1 VLTSISTRPS
11 TACARTNR
19 MAALSSLRFPTS
31 SLAKLLSGLLA
42 VALFL
47 FVAVASVAGFL
58 LYQIVRPSRAAA
70 SYDLSVMMGHPVT
83 LSFPVAGGGTREGFF
98 FPGLRGAPTIIV
110 CHGYGSQRSD
120 VLTLVSALQDQQF
133 NVFLF
138 DFAGHGNNPAGT
150 TLGYR
155 EVGELRA
162 AIQTISTRD
171 DVDPTRFGLW
181 GVDMGGYVVLEVAT
195 TDARIKA
202 FIVDDA
208 YSDPRLMVQNEV
220 KRSGLTILPLVDKF
234 SDFGFRML
242 NYQFKTQP
250 PVTGQLP
257 QTKGVPKLF
266 FVSED
271 RQVLATETMN
281 LYNRA
286 PDPKQVI
293 RTNVAY
299 SVMSDD
305 SRKNYETQVV
315 GFFLQNLPP
324 TPTRKN

>member
-1 VLTSISTRPS
+1 
-11 TACARTNR
+11 
-19 MAALSSLRFPTS
+19 MAALPNLHFPNLS
-31 SLAKLLSGLLA
+31 VAKLLSSVLA
-42 VALFL
+42 IALFL
-47 FVAVASVAGFL
+47 FVAVAAVSGFL
-58 LYQIVRPSRAAA
+58 VYQIVRPQRAAA

-83 LSFPVAGGGTREGFF
+83 MSFPVAGGGSREGFF

-133 NVFLF
+133 NVFVF
-138 DFAGHGNNPAGT
+138 DFAGHGNNLPGT

-155 EVGELRA
+155 EVAELRA
-162 AIQTISTRD
+162 AIQAIATRD
-171 DVDPTRFGLW
+171 DVDPTRFGLY

-195 TDARIKA
+195 TDPKVKA

-208 YSDPRLMVQNEV
+208 YSDPRAFVQSEI
-220 KRSGLTILPLVDKF
+220 KRSGLTVLPMVDKV
-234 SDFGFRML
+234 SDFGFRMV
-242 NYQFKTQP
+242 NYPFRSQP

-257 QTKGVPKLF
+257 ATIGMPKLF
-266 FVSED
+266 FVAED

-293 RTNVAY
+293 RTNAAY
-299 SVMSDD
+299 SAMSDD

-315 GFFLQNLPP
+315 GFFLQSLPP
-324 TPTRKN
+324 TASAAKN

>member
-1 VLTSISTRPS
+1 
-11 TACARTNR
+11 
-19 MAALSSLRFPTS
+19 MAALSNLRYPIS
-31 SLAKLLSGLLA
+31 RLAKFLSGLLA
-42 VALFL
+42 IVLFL
-47 FVAVASVAGFL
+47 FVSVATVAGFL
-58 LYQIVRPSRAAA
+58 VYQIIRPSRAPA
-70 SYDLSVMMGHPVT
+70 SYDLSVMMGHPLA
-83 LSFPVAGGGTREGFF
+83 LSFPIPSGVAREGFF

-138 DFAGHGNNPAGT
+138 DFSGHGNNLPGT

-162 AIQTISTRD
+162 AIQMISTRD
-171 DVDPTRFGLW
+171 DVDPLRFGLW

-195 TDARIKA
+195 TDPRIKA

-208 YSDPRLMVQNEV
+208 YSDPRVFVQSEV
-220 KRSGLTILPLVDKF
+220 KRSGLTVLPFVDKA
-234 SDFGFRML
+234 SDIGFRMM
-242 NYQFKTQP
+242 NYQFKSQP
-250 PVTGQLP
+250 PVTGQL
-257 QTKGVPKLF
+257 QKTKGVPKLF

-271 RQVLATETMN
+271 RQVLASETMDLFN
-281 LYNRA
+281 LA

-299 SVMSDD
+299 SVASDD

-324 TPTRKN
+324 TASAKN

>member
-1 VLTSISTRPS
+1 
-11 TACARTNR
+11 
-19 MAALSSLRFPTS
+19 MAALSNLRYPSS
-31 SLAKLLSGLLA
+31 SLAKLISGLLA
-42 VALFL
+42 IVLFG
-47 FVAVASVAGFL
+47 FVAVAALSGFL
-58 LYQIVRPSRAAA
+58 VYQIIRPSRTPA

-83 LSFPVAGGGTREGFF
+83 LSFPVPGGASRDGLF
-98 FPGLRGAPTIIV
+98 FPGLRGAPAIIV

-120 VLTLVSALQDQQF
+120 VLTLVTALQDQQF

-138 DFAGHGNNPAGT
+138 DFAGHGSNPPGT

-162 AIQTISTRD
+162 AIQSISTRD
-171 DVDPTRFGLW
+171 DVDPQRFGLW

-195 TDARIKA
+195 TDPRIKA

-208 YSDPRLMVQNEV
+208 YSDPRVMVQNEV
-220 KRSGLTILPLVDKF
+220 KRSGLTIVPFVDKM
-234 SDFGFRML
+234 SDLEFRLL
-242 NYQFKTQP
+242 NYPFRSQP
-250 PVTGQLP
+250 PVTGQLAK
-257 QTKGVPKLF
+257 TKGVPKLF

-271 RQVLATETMN
+271 RQVLATETMS

-305 SRKNYETQVV
+305 SRKSYETQVV
-315 GFFLQNLPP
+315 GFFLLNLAP
-324 TPTRKN
+324 TSRAGN

>member
-1 VLTSISTRPS
+1 
-11 TACARTNR
+11 
-19 MAALSSLRFPTS
+19 MAARSNFRFPTS

-42 VALFL
+42 IVLFL
-47 FVAVASVAGFL
+47 FVSIATVSGFL
-58 LYQIVRPSRAAA
+58 VYQIIRPSRAAA
-70 SYDLSVMMGHPVT
+70 SYELSVMMGHPVT
-83 LSFPVAGGGTREGFF
+83 FPFPIPGAAAPREGFF

-138 DFAGHGNNPAGT
+138 DFAGHGNNPPGT

-155 EVGELRA
+155 EAGELRA
-162 AIQTISTRD
+162 AIQVLSTRD
-171 DVDPTRFGLW
+171 DVDPSRFGLW

-195 TDARIKA
+195 TDPRIKA

-208 YSDPRLMVQNEV
+208 YSDPRVLVQNEV
-220 KRSGLTILPLVDKF
+220 KRSGLTVLPLVDKF
-234 SDFGFRML
+234 SDFGFRMM
-242 NYQFKTQP
+242 NYQFKSQP
-250 PVTGQLP
+250 PVTGQLSR
-257 QTKGVPKLF
+257 TKGVPKLF

-271 RQVLATETMN
+271 RQVLATETMD
-281 LYNRA
+281 LFNRA
-286 PDPKQVI
+286 PDPKQVV
-293 RTNVAY
+293 RTNAAY

-305 SRKNYETQVV
+305 SRKTYENQVV

-324 TPTRKN
+324 ISGAKN

>member
-1 VLTSISTRPS
+1 
-11 TACARTNR
+11 
-19 MAALSSLRFPTS
+19 MAALPNLHFPNLS
-31 SLAKLLSGLLA
+31 VAKLLSSVLA
-42 VALFL
+42 IALFL
-47 FVAVASVAGFL
+47 FVAVAAVSGFL
-58 LYQIVRPSRAAA
+58 VYQIVRPQRAAA

-83 LSFPVAGGGTREGFF
+83 MSFPVAGGGSREGFF

-133 NVFLF
+133 NVFVF
-138 DFAGHGNNPAGT
+138 DFAGHGNNLPGT

-155 EVGELRA
+155 EVAELRA
-162 AIQTISTRD
+162 AIQAIATRD
-171 DVDPTRFGLW
+171 DVDPTRFGLY

-195 TDARIKA
+195 TDPKVKA

-208 YSDPRLMVQNEV
+208 YSDPRAFVQSEI
-220 KRSGLTILPLVDKF
+220 KRSGLTVLPMVDKV
-234 SDFGFRML
+234 SDFGFRMV
-242 NYQFKTQP
+242 NYPFRSQP

-257 QTKGVPKLF
+257 ATIGMPKLF
-266 FVSED
+266 FVAED

-286 PDPKQVI
+286 PDPKQAI
-293 RTNVAY
+293 RTNAAY
-299 SVMSDD
+299 SAMSDD

-315 GFFLQNLPP
+315 GFFLQSLPP
-324 TPTRKN
+324 TASAAKN

>member
-1 VLTSISTRPS
+1 MALPNFHFPNLSVAKMLTS
-11 TACARTNR
+11 
-19 MAALSSLRFPTS
+19 
-31 SLAKLLSGLLA
+31 LLA
-42 VALFL
+42 IALFV
-47 FVAVASVAGFL
+47 FVAVAAVSGFL
-58 LYQIVRPSRAAA
+58 VYQIVRPQRVAA

-83 LSFPVAGGGTREGFF
+83 LSFPVAGGGSREGFF

-133 NVFLF
+133 NVFTF
-138 DFAGHGNNPAGT
+138 DFAGHGNNLPGT

-155 EVGELRA
+155 EVGELRS
-162 AIQTISTRD
+162 AIQAIAARD

-195 TDARIKA
+195 SDPRVKA

-208 YSDPRLMVQNEV
+208 YSDPRVFVQSEI
-220 KRSGLTILPLVDKF
+220 KRSGLTVLPMVDKV

-242 NYQFKTQP
+242 NYPFRAQP

-257 QTKGVPKLF
+257 ATKGVPKLF
-266 FVSED
+266 FVAQD
-271 RQVLATETMN
+271 QQVLATETMDMF
-281 LYNRA
+281 NRA
-286 PDPKQVI
+286 PDPKQVV
-293 RTNVAY
+293 RTNAAY
-299 SVMSDD
+299 SAMSDD

-315 GFFLQNLPP
+315 GFFLQSLPP
-324 TPTRKN
+324 SGTPAKN

>member
-1 VLTSISTRPS
+1 
-11 TACARTNR
+11 
-19 MAALSSLRFPTS
+19 MAARSNFRFPTS

-42 VALFL
+42 IVLFL
-47 FVAVASVAGFL
+47 FVSIATVSGFL
-58 LYQIVRPSRAAA
+58 VYQIIRPSRAAA
-70 SYDLSVMMGHPVT
+70 SYELSVMMGHPVP
-83 LSFPVAGGGTREGFF
+83 FPFPIPGVAAPREGFF

-138 DFAGHGNNPAGT
+138 DFAGHGNNPPGT

-155 EVGELRA
+155 EAGELRA
-162 AIQTISTRD
+162 AIQALSTRD
-171 DVDPTRFGLW
+171 DVDPSRFGLW

-195 TDARIKA
+195 TDPRVRA

-208 YSDPRLMVQNEV
+208 YSDPRIFVQSEV
-220 KRSGLTILPLVDKF
+220 KKSGLTILPLVGKF
-234 SDFGFRML
+234 SDIGFRVM
-242 NYQFKTQP
+242 NYQFKSQP
-250 PVTGQLP
+250 PVNAQLVR
-257 QTKGVPKLF
+257 TKGVPKLF

-281 LYNRA
+281 LFNRA

-293 RTNVAY
+293 RTNAAY

-324 TPTRKN
+324 TSAGKN

>member
-1 VLTSISTRPS
+1 
-11 TACARTNR
+11 
-19 MAALSSLRFPTS
+19 MAALHDLRYPNS
-31 SLAKLLSGLLA
+31 NLAKLLSGLLA
-42 VALFL
+42 VALFF
-47 FVAVASVAGFL
+47 FVAVSAVAGFL
-58 LYQIVRPSRAAA
+58 VYQIVRPNRTPA

-83 LSFPVAGGGTREGFF
+83 LSFPVAGAGGIREGFF

-138 DFAGHGNNPAGT
+138 DFGGHGNNPPGT

-155 EVGELRA
+155 EVGELRSA
-162 AIQTISTRD
+162 TQTIATRD
-171 DVDPTRFGLW
+171 DVDPNRFGLW

-195 TDARIKA
+195 TDPRVKA

-208 YSDPRLMVQNEV
+208 YSDPRVLVQSEV
-220 KRSGLTILPLVDKF
+220 KRSGLTVLPMVDKL

-242 NYQFKTQP
+242 NYQFKSQP

-257 QTKGVPKLF
+257 RTRGVPKLF
-266 FVSED
+266 VVSED
-271 RQVLATETMN
+271 RQVLATETMDM
-281 LYNRA
+281 YNRA
-286 PDPKQVI
+286 PDPKQVV
-293 RTNVAY
+293 RTNTAY

-324 TPTRKN
+324 TASAGKN

>member
-1 VLTSISTRPS
+1 
-11 TACARTNR
+11 
-19 MAALSSLRFPTS
+19 MAALPNLHFPNLS
-31 SLAKLLSGLLA
+31 VAKLLSSVLA
-42 VALFL
+42 IALFL
-47 FVAVASVAGFL
+47 FVAVAAVSGFL
-58 LYQIVRPSRAAA
+58 VYQIVRPQRAAA

-83 LSFPVAGGGTREGFF
+83 MSFPVAGGGSREGFF

-133 NVFLF
+133 NVFVF
-138 DFAGHGNNPAGT
+138 DFAGHGNNLPGT

-155 EVGELRA
+155 EVAELRA
-162 AIQTISTRD
+162 AIAAIATRD
-171 DVDPTRFGLW
+171 DVDPTRFGLY

-195 TDARIKA
+195 TDPKVKA

-208 YSDPRLMVQNEV
+208 YSDPRAFVQSEI
-220 KRSGLTILPLVDKF
+220 KRSGLTVLPMVDKV
-234 SDFGFRML
+234 SDFGFRMV
-242 NYQFKTQP
+242 NYPFRSQP

-257 QTKGVPKLF
+257 ATIGMPKLF
-266 FVSED
+266 FVAED

-293 RTNVAY
+293 RTNAAY
-299 SVMSDD
+299 SAMSDD

-315 GFFLQNLPP
+315 GFFLQSLPP
-324 TPTRKN
+324 TASAAKN

>member
-1 VLTSISTRPS
+1 
-11 TACARTNR
+11 
-19 MAALSSLRFPTS
+19 MAALPNLHFPNLS
-31 SLAKLLSGLLA
+31 VAKLLSSVLA
-42 VALFL
+42 IALFL
-47 FVAVASVAGFL
+47 FVAVAAVSGFL
-58 LYQIVRPSRAAA
+58 VYQIVRPQRAAA

-83 LSFPVAGGGTREGFF
+83 MSFPVAGGGSREGFF

-133 NVFLF
+133 NVFVF
-138 DFAGHGNNPAGT
+138 DFAGHGNNLPGT

-155 EVGELRA
+155 EVAELRA
-162 AIQTISTRD
+162 AIAAIATRD
-171 DVDPTRFGLW
+171 DVDPARFGLY

-195 TDARIKA
+195 TDPKVKA

-208 YSDPRLMVQNEV
+208 YSDPRAFVQSEI
-220 KRSGLTILPLVDKF
+220 KRSGLTVLPMVDKV
-234 SDFGFRML
+234 SDFGFRMV
-242 NYQFKTQP
+242 NYPFRSQP

-257 QTKGVPKLF
+257 ATIGMPKLF
-266 FVSED
+266 FVAED

-293 RTNVAY
+293 RTNAAY
-299 SVMSDD
+299 SAMSDD

-315 GFFLQNLPP
+315 GFFLQSLPP
-324 TPTRKN
+324 TASAAKN

>member
-1 VLTSISTRPS
+1 
-11 TACARTNR
+11 
-19 MAALSSLRFPTS
+19 MAALSNYRFPTI

-42 VALFL
+42 IVLFL
-47 FVAVASVAGFL
+47 FVSVAAVAGFL
-58 LYQIVRPSRAAA
+58 VYQIVRPSRAAA

-83 LSFPVAGGGTREGFF
+83 MSFAVPGGPAREGFF
-98 FPGLRGAPTIIV
+98 FPGLRGAPTIVV

-138 DFAGHGNNPAGT
+138 DFLGHGNNLPGT

-162 AIQTISTRD
+162 AIQALSARD
-171 DVDPTRFGLW
+171 DVDPSRFGLW

-195 TDARIKA
+195 TDPRIKA
-202 FIVDDA
+202 FVVDDA
-208 YSDPRLMVQNEV
+208 YSDPRVMVQNEV
-220 KRSGLTILPLVDKF
+220 KRSGLTILPMVDKV
-234 SDFGFRML
+234 SDFGFRMM
-242 NYQFKTQP
+242 NYQFRSQP
-250 PVTGQLP
+250 PVTGQLAK
-257 QTKGVPKLF
+257 TKGVPKLF

-271 RQVLATETMN
+271 RQVLAAETMN
-281 LYNRA
+281 LFNAA

-293 RTNVAY
+293 RTNAAY

-305 SRKNYETQVV
+305 SRKNYETQVI
-315 GFFLQNLPP
+315 GFFLQSLPP
-324 TPTRKN
+324 SVSVKN

>member
-1 VLTSISTRPS
+1 
-11 TACARTNR
+11 
-19 MAALSSLRFPTS
+19 MAARSNSRFS
-31 SLAKLLSGLLA
+31 IASLAKLLSGLLA
-42 VALFL
+42 IVLFF
-47 FVAVASVAGFL
+47 FVSTAAVAGFL
-58 LYQIVRPSRAAA
+58 VFQIIRPSRAAA
-70 SYDLSVMMGHPVT
+70 SYDLGVMMGHPVIF
-83 LSFPVAGGGTREGFF
+83 SFPVPGGTTREGFF
-98 FPGLRGAPTIIV
+98 FPGLRGAPTIVV

-133 NVFLF
+133 NVFVF
-138 DFAGHGNNPAGT
+138 DFSGHGNNLPGT

-162 AIQTISTRD
+162 AIQALSTRD
-171 DVDPTRFGLW
+171 DVDPSRFGLW

-195 TDARIKA
+195 TDPRVRA

-208 YSDPRLMVQNEV
+208 YSDPRIFVQSEV
-220 KRSGLTILPLVDKF
+220 KKSGLTILPLVGKF
-234 SDFGFRML
+234 SDIGFRVM
-242 NYQFKTQP
+242 NYQFKSQP
-250 PVTGQLP
+250 PVNAQLVR
-257 QTKGVPKLF
+257 TKGVPKLF

-281 LYNRA
+281 LFNRA

-293 RTNVAY
+293 RTNAAY

-324 TPTRKN
+324 TSAGKN

>member
-1 VLTSISTRPS
+1 
-11 TACARTNR
+11 
-19 MAALSSLRFPTS
+19 MAALSNLRYPSS
-31 SLAKLLSGLLA
+31 SLAKFISGLLA
-42 VALFL
+42 IVLFL
-47 FVAVASVAGFL
+47 FVSVATVAGFL
-58 LYQIVRPSRAAA
+58 VYQIIRPSRAPA

-83 LSFPVAGGGTREGFF
+83 LSFPVAGGGTRDGLF
-98 FPGLRGAPTIIV
+98 FPGLRGAPTIIA

-120 VLTLVSALQDQQF
+120 VLTLVTALQDQQF

-138 DFAGHGNNPAGT
+138 DFAGHGSNAPGT

-162 AIQTISTRD
+162 AIQTISMRN
-171 DVDPTRFGLW
+171 DVDPSRFGLW

-195 TDARIKA
+195 TDPRIKA

-208 YSDPRLMVQNEV
+208 YSDPRVMVQNEV
-220 KRSGLTILPLVDKF
+220 KRSGLTILPFVDKV
-234 SDFGFRML
+234 SDFEFRML
-242 NYQFKTQP
+242 NYQFRSQP
-250 PVTGQLP
+250 PVTAQLEK
-257 QTKGVPKLF
+257 TKGVPKLF

-281 LYNRA
+281 LFNRA
-286 PDPKQVI
+286 PGPKQVV
-293 RTNVAY
+293 RTNAAY
-299 SVMSDD
+299 SAMSDD

-324 TPTRKN
+324 TGAAKN

>member
-1 VLTSISTRPS
+1 MALPNFHFPNLSVAKMLTS
-11 TACARTNR
+11 
-19 MAALSSLRFPTS
+19 
-31 SLAKLLSGLLA
+31 LLA
-42 VALFL
+42 IALFV
-47 FVAVASVAGFL
+47 FVAVAAVSGFL
-58 LYQIVRPSRAAA
+58 VYQIVRPQRVAA

-83 LSFPVAGGGTREGFF
+83 MSFPVAGGGSREGFF

-133 NVFLF
+133 NVFTF
-138 DFAGHGNNPAGT
+138 DFAGHGNNLPGT

-155 EVGELRA
+155 EVGELRS
-162 AIQTISTRD
+162 AIQAIAARD

-195 TDARIKA
+195 TDPRVKA

-208 YSDPRLMVQNEV
+208 YSDPRVFVQSEI
-220 KRSGLTILPLVDKF
+220 KRSGLTVLPMVDKV

-242 NYQFKTQP
+242 NYPFRAQP

-257 QTKGVPKLF
+257 ATKGVPKLF
-266 FVSED
+266 FVAQD
-271 RQVLATETMN
+271 QQVLATETMDMF
-281 LYNRA
+281 NRA
-286 PDPKQVI
+286 PDPKQVV
-293 RTNVAY
+293 RTNAAY
-299 SVMSDD
+299 SAMSDD

-315 GFFLQNLPP
+315 GFFLQSLPP
-324 TPTRKN
+324 SGTPAKN

>member
-1 VLTSISTRPS
+1 
-11 TACARTNR
+11 
-19 MAALSSLRFPTS
+19 MAALPNLHFPNLS
-31 SLAKLLSGLLA
+31 VAKLLSSVLA
-42 VALFL
+42 IALFL
-47 FVAVASVAGFL
+47 FVAVAAVSGFL
-58 LYQIVRPSRAAA
+58 VYQIVRPQRAAA

-83 LSFPVAGGGTREGFF
+83 MSFPVAGGGSREGFF

-133 NVFLF
+133 NVFVF
-138 DFAGHGNNPAGT
+138 DFAGHGNNLPGT

-155 EVGELRA
+155 EVAELRA
-162 AIQTISTRD
+162 AIAAIATRD
-171 DVDPTRFGLW
+171 DVDPTRFGLY

-195 TDARIKA
+195 TDPKVKA

-208 YSDPRLMVQNEV
+208 YSDPRAFVQSEI
-220 KRSGLTILPLVDKF
+220 KRSGLTVLPMVDKV
-234 SDFGFRML
+234 SDFGFRMA
-242 NYQFKTQP
+242 NYPFRSQP

-257 QTKGVPKLF
+257 ATIGMPKLF
-266 FVSED
+266 FVAED

-293 RTNVAY
+293 RTNAAY
-299 SVMSDD
+299 SAMSDD

-315 GFFLQNLPP
+315 GFFLQSLPP
-324 TPTRKN
+324 TASAAKN

>member
-1 VLTSISTRPS
+1 
-11 TACARTNR
+11 
-19 MAALSSLRFPTS
+19 MAARSNSRFSIS

-42 VALFL
+42 IVLFL
-47 FVAVASVAGFL
+47 FVSVAAVAGFL
-58 LYQIVRPSRAAA
+58 VYQIVRPSRAAA
-70 SYDLSVMMGHPVT
+70 SYDLTVMMGHPVT
-83 LSFPVAGGGTREGFF
+83 FPFPIPGGATREGFF

-138 DFAGHGNNPAGT
+138 DFAGHGSNPPGT

-155 EVGELRA
+155 EAGELRS
-162 AIQTISTRD
+162 AIQALATRD
-171 DVDPTRFGLW
+171 DVDPLRFGLW
-181 GVDMGGYVVLEVAT
+181 GVDMGGYAVLEVAT
-195 TDARIKA
+195 TDPRVKA

-208 YSDPRLMVQNEV
+208 YSDPRVFVQSEV
-220 KRSGLTILPLVDKF
+220 KKSGLTILPLVDKF
-234 SDFGFRML
+234 SDFGFRVM
-242 NYQFKTQP
+242 NYQFKSQP
-250 PVTGQLP
+250 PVTGELSR
-257 QTKGVPKLF
+257 TKGVPKLF

-271 RQVLATETMN
+271 RQTLATETMN
-281 LYNRA
+281 LFNRA

-293 RTNVAY
+293 RTNAAY

-324 TPTRKN
+324 TGGGKN

>member
-19 MAALSSLRFPTS
+19 MAALSSLRYRTS
-31 SLAKLLSGLLA
+31 GLTKLLTGLLA
-42 VALFL
+42 VVLFL

-83 LSFPVAGGGTREGFF
+83 LSFPVAAGGTREGFF

-155 EVGELRA
+155 EAGELRA

-195 TDARIKA
+195 TDPRVRA

-257 QTKGVPKLF
+257 KTKGVPKLF

>member
-1 VLTSISTRPS
+1 
-11 TACARTNR
+11 
-19 MAALSSLRFPTS
+19 MAALPNLHFPNLS
-31 SLAKLLSGLLA
+31 VAKLLSSVLA
-42 VALFL
+42 IALFL
-47 FVAVASVAGFL
+47 FVAVAAVSGFL
-58 LYQIVRPSRAAA
+58 VYEIVRPQRAAA

-83 LSFPVAGGGTREGFF
+83 MSFPVAGGGSREGFF

-133 NVFLF
+133 NVFVF
-138 DFAGHGNNPAGT
+138 DFAGHGNNLPGT

-155 EVGELRA
+155 EVAELRA
-162 AIQTISTRD
+162 AIAAIATRD
-171 DVDPTRFGLW
+171 DVDPARFGLY

-195 TDARIKA
+195 TDPKVKA

-208 YSDPRLMVQNEV
+208 YSDPRAFVQSEI
-220 KRSGLTILPLVDKF
+220 KRSGLTVLPMVDKV
-234 SDFGFRML
+234 SDFGFRMV
-242 NYQFKTQP
+242 NYPFRSQP

-257 QTKGVPKLF
+257 ATTGMPKLF
-266 FVSED
+266 FVAED

-293 RTNVAY
+293 RTNAAY
-299 SVMSDD
+299 SAMSDD

-315 GFFLQNLPP
+315 GFFLQSLPP
-324 TPTRKN
+324 TASAAKN